1 MLVKNSRIMVLGG
14 WGLVGMAICHKLMA
28 YSPSALIV
36 TSLRK
41 EEAESAVNQLKDE
54 YGSQSSTEFIPKW
67 GNIFTRNDWKD
78 INWHTLINDE
88 SKRLEII
95 HDIFDEFDDKMLEQ
109 SALFNLISEAKPD
122 IIIDCINTATA
133 IAYLN
138 IYQSAAFVIDE
149 LEKGNLNRVTVEK
162 FLTSSYIPQLIRHI
176 QILNKSMTANSVK
189 MYLKVGTSGTGGMGM
204 NIPYTHSEER
214 PSRVL
219 LSKAAVAGAQT
230 LLLFILART
239 PGGPIIKEIKPTAA
253 IAWKRI
259 AYDTVTKGGQP
270 IQLVDM
276 KPNNAKNIND
286 AFIFDDFEGVEETS
300 EVYKSAFIDTGENGI
315 FSRGEFQAISSIGQ
329 MEIITPEEIA
339 DYVVFEVN
347 GGNSGHDIIQ
357 GLDSFS
363 LGPTYRGGMLQHFA
377 IEKIKQIEL
386 KHNTESVAFELLGP
400 PRLSKLLFEINLI
413 KRIAGTF
420 EDALLFK
427 PEDLANE
434 ANKLIQSDNKL
445 RSEMLSIGLVILL
458 PDGNSYLR
466 GKNVKIPVRRTSDK
480 LPMTDENIEQWCY
493 EGWVDLRPSN
503 FQIWLERLARIKS
516 QAEAIPEEE
525 TSSRFTYTK
534 EYWNN
539 FQQIEEG
546 KIAAWIFEFEDA
558 GWRFKR

>member
-1 MLVKNSRIMVLGG
+1 MQIENSRIMILGG

-28 YSPSALIV
+28 HKPSSLIV

-41 EEAESAVNQLKDE
+41 EEAESAVNQLQRE
-54 YGSQSSTEFIPKW
+54 YGPKCSTTFEPKW
-67 GNIFTRNDWKD
+67 GNIFTRDDWKD
-78 INWHTLINDE
+78 FNWNFLVNDN
-88 SKRLEII
+88 SKRLDII
-95 HDIFDEFDDKMLEQ
+95 HDIFDEFDDEMLGK
-109 SALFNLISEAKPD
+109 SSLFNLVKESKPD

-138 IYQSAAFVIDE
+138 IYQSGAVLIDE
-149 LEKGNLNRVTVEK
+149 LEKGISNQITVEK

-176 QILNKSMTANSVK
+176 QILHKSMTANSVK
-189 MYLKVGTSGTGGMGM
+189 LYLKVGTSGTGGMGM

-230 LLLFILART
+230 LLLFLLART

-259 AYDTVTKGGQP
+259 AYDTVTRGGSP
-270 IQLVDM
+270 IELVDM
-276 KPNNAKNIND
+276 KPSEAKKTEGD
-286 AFIFDDFEGVEETS
+286 FIFDDIGNVEETGQY
-300 EVYKSAFIDTGENGI
+300 YKSAFIDTGENGI
-315 FSRGEFQAISSIGQ
+315 FSKGEFQAISSVGQ

-339 DYVVFEVN
+339 DYVVFEVR

-377 IEKIKQIEL
+377 IEKIKQIE
-386 KHNTESVAFELLGP
+386 KEHSTESVAFELLGP
-400 PRLSKLLFEINLI
+400 PRLSKLLFEVNLI
-413 KRIAGTF
+413 KHIAGTF
-420 EDALLFK
+420 DDALLLK

-434 ANKLIQSDNKL
+434 ANKLIQSDDKL
-445 RSEMLSIGLVILL
+445 RAEMLSIGLVILL
-458 PDGNSYLR
+458 PDGSQYLR
-466 GKNVKIPVRRTSDK
+466 GKNVKIPVRRTFDK
-480 LPMTDENIEQWCY
+480 LPLTDENIEQWCY

-503 FQIWLERLARIKS
+503 FQIWLERFARIKQQS
-516 QAEAIPEEE
+516 ESIPTEE
-525 TSSRFTYTK
+525 TSSRFTFSK

-539 FQQIEEG
+539 FEEIEEG
-546 KIAAWIFEFEDA
+546 KIAAWIFEYEDA

>member
-286 AFIFDDFEGVEETS
+286 EFIFDDFEGVEETS

-466 GKNVKIPVRRTSDK
+466 GKNVKIPVRRTFDK

-516 QAEAIPEEE
+516 QAEVIPEEE

-539 FQQIEEG
+539 FQQLEEG

>member
-286 AFIFDDFEGVEETS
+286 EFIFDDFEGVEETS

-466 GKNVKIPVRRTSDK
+466 GKNVKIPVRRTFDK

-516 QAEAIPEEE
+516 QAEVIPEEE

>member
-36 TSLRK
+36 TSLRQ

-54 YGSQSSTEFIPKW
+54 YGSQLSTEFIPKW
-67 GNIFTRNDWKD
+67 GNIFTRNDWKE
-78 INWHTLINDE
+78 INWHTLVNDE

-95 HDIFDEFDDKMLEQ
+95 HDIFDEFDDTMLEQ
-109 SALFNLISEAKPD
+109 SALFNLISETKPD

-286 AFIFDDFEGVEETS
+286 EFIFDDFEGVEETG

-315 FSRGEFQAISSIGQ
+315 FSKGEFQAISSIGQ

-466 GKNVKIPVRRTSDK
+466 GKNVKIPVRRTFDK